1 MIGTLE
7 IVIILLGFIGVPL
20 ACGIFC
26 LWFDYSMN
34 HIDRA
39 FKKAIQNHHKW
50 ERRQERKRK

>member
-1 MIGTLE
+1 MIGKLE

-26 LWFDYSMN
+26 LWVDYSMN

>member
-1 MIGTLE
+1 MIGILE
-7 IVIILLGFIGVPL
+7 IVIILLGFIGVSL

-26 LWFDYSMN
+26 LWVDYFMN

-50 ERRQERKRK
+50 ERKQERKRK